1 MSKKSNTNI
10 LLLFVYSIILS
21 FISYPVLSQTTS
33 TVRNVDFENWS
44 SIEISYK
51 PSKKWRIG
59 LEEQL
64 RLKDN
69 SSITDQYF
77 TQLEVEYEAFKNFNL
92 GSGFRYIKKNDTK
105 GNIQGYEDHF
115 RFHLEGSFDHKIDQF
130 SFKYRFRYQNRNELG
145 VSSADGD
152 YPNQHIRLKG
162 SMEYGIKNWKLD
174 PKFSAE
180 IFNHFEKG
188 QTNGFDK
195 FRLSFGTDY
204 KIKNFGKLSLYYL
217 FEKELNMINPK
228 TSNIMKF
235 KYTYS
240 FKSY

>member
-1 MSKKSNTNI
+1 MNKKLNTNI
-10 LLLFVYSIILS
+10 FILS
-21 FISYPVLSQTTS
+21 VFSLLIFQPQGLRSQTAIIDN
-33 TVRNVDFENWS
+33 NVDFETWS

-51 PSKKWRIG
+51 PSKKWSID

-69 SSITDQYF
+69 SSTTDQYF
-77 TQLEVEYEAFKNFNL
+77 TQLQVEYEVFKKFNL
-92 GSGFRYIKKNDTK
+92 GSGFRYIRKNDTK

-115 RFHLEGSFDHKIDQF
+115 RFHLDGSYDHKINQF

-145 VSSADGD
+145 VSTSEGD

-162 SMEYGIKNWKLD
+162 GLEYGFKNWKLD

-195 FRLSFGTDY
+195 FRISLGTDY
-204 KIKNFGKLSLYYL
+204 KIKNFGKLSLYYR
-217 FEKELNMINPK
+217 FEKELNVMNPK
-228 TSNIMKF
+228 TSNIIKF

-240 FKSY
+240 FRSY

>member
-10 LLLFVYSIILS
+10 LLLFLSSIILT
-21 FISYPVLSQTTS
+21 FISNPVLSQTPS
-33 TVRNVDFENWS
+33 SVKNVDFETWS
-44 SIEISYK
+44 SIEINYK
-51 PSKKWRIG
+51 PSKKWSIG

-77 TQLEVEYEAFKNFNL
+77 TQLEVEYEAFKNFSL

-115 RFHLEGSFDHKIDQF
+115 RFNLDGTFDHKIAQF

-145 VSSADGD
+145 ISPTDGD

-162 SMEYGIKNWKLD
+162 REYILGLVHTCC
-174 PKFSAE
+174 S
-180 IFNHFEKG
+180 
-188 QTNGFDK
+188 
-195 FRLSFGTDY
+195 
-204 KIKNFGKLSLYYL
+204 
-217 FEKELNMINPK
+217 
-228 TSNIMKF
+228 
-235 KYTYS
+235 
-240 FKSY
+240 